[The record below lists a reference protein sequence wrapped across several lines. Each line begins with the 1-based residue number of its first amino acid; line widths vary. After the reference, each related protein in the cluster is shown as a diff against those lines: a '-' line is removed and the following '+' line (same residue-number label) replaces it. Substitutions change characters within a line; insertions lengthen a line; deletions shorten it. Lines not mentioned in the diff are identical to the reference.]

1 LVKIHIF
8 ANQTVVFHG
17 FLTLTSEPRSLF
29 RADMLQDMT
38 YSSAFL
44 DFGAFFVLDG
54 KAWGVSCLGT
64 TTATFAMMLGA

>member
-1 LVKIHIF
+1 
-8 ANQTVVFHG
+8 
-17 FLTLTSEPRSLF
+17 
-29 RADMLQDMT
+29 MLQDMT